1 MITLITGTP
10 GAGKTAWI
18 VQEITRLP
26 SQRKLFVHGIPGLIP
41 AHEVVYCKSLLCDLC
56 AAVEESEKRYY
67 LEDWPTWAT
76 DGSLIIADEVQRI
89 WSIKNSAAAASDDIS
104 RLQTHRHRGL
114 DFWLI
119 AQSPKLL
126 NTGVRAVTGRH
137 IHLVSKWNGRSEYE
151 WPEIKEDCSSRGDA
165 VIRLYKLPKQI
176 FTLYKSASLHTK
188 ITHRKPMSF
197 YAMIFAVFVIIGLF
211 YLVYTRLQNRL
222 VPVDVEK
229 STSATVPA
237 GSDAAIA
244 ANLLGVTAAEKTV
257 IDRADY
263 LRSEKPLIHG
273 KPETAPVYSALV
285 EVVDFP
291 RINGCVR
298 STSNEN
304 PFCNCYSQQGS
315 IIEIDEEICIK
326 YVRHLPFNR
335 FKKPKNVDDNGQSTD
350 GIYAKNN
357 DRL

>member
-56 AAVEESEKRYY
+56 GLVEESEKRYF
-67 LEDWPTWAT
+67 LENWPDWAT

-89 WSIKNSAAAASDDIS
+89 WSIKNSSSTVSDDIS

-151 WPEIKEDCSSRGDA
+151 WPEVKEDCSSRGDA
-165 VIRLYKLPKQI
+165 VIRPYKLPKSV
-176 FTLYKSASLHTK
+176 FTLYKSASLHTT

-197 YAMIFAVFVIIGLF
+197 YAMIFAVIVIFVLF
-211 YLVYTRLQNRL
+211 YIVYVRVQHRVT
-222 VPVDVEK
+222 PVIVADDVVVTFA
-229 STSATVPA
+229 STSVVPA
-237 GSDAAIA
+237 VI
-244 ANLLGVTAAEKTV
+244 AAEKTV
-257 IDRADY
+257 TDRAEY
-263 LRSEKPLIHG
+263 LRAEKPLIYG
-273 KPETAPVYSALV
+273 KPETAPVYAPLV
-285 EVVDFP
+285 EVVDYP
-291 RINGCVR
+291 KINGCVR
-298 STSNEN
+298 STSSDR

-315 IIEIDEEICIK
+315 IIEMDEEICIK
-326 YVRHLPFNR
+326 YVQHLPFDR
-335 FKKPKNVDDNGQSTD
+335 FKKPKNTDDNGHSTE
-350 GIYAKNN
+350 GLYAKNN